1 MIIENMD
8 MNKKI
13 KECFILNDKNQ
24 LQNQGDVLFLL
35 LKEYIDVVEKS
46 NFTNEQ
52 WFIDWEMEANK
63 LTVKDHNKQPT
74 Q

>member
-1 MIIENMD
+1 MEEI
-8 MNKKI
+8 KK
-13 KECFILNDKNQ
+13 CFIQSDKNQ
-24 LQNQGDVLFLL
+24 LRHQGELL
-35 LKEYIDVVEKS
+35 LLLLDKYVNVIEKS
-46 NFTNEQ
+46 NFANEQ